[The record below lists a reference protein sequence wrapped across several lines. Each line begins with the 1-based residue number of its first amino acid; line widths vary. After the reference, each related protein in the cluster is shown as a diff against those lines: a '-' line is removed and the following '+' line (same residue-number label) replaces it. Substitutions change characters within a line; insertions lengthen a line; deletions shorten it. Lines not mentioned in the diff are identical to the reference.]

1 MWSDIAAN
9 WQAGLFVLMAIT
21 YFELMDYLNR
31 RYARKKPLSD
41 YEILAILA
49 RVMGCSEYDIFEEA
63 AKFWNISSDKVQS
76 DFKSYLLT
84 DHIPHYVLDFL
95 RKYGNDIVLKHLHR
109 QTPPPSRNQA
119 ENPNP

>member
-9 WQAGLFVLMAIT
+9 WQAGLFVLIAIT

-41 YEILAILA
+41 YEMLAILA
-49 RVMGCSEYDIFEEA
+49 RVMECSEYDIFEEA
-63 AKFWNISSDKVQS
+63 AKFWNISANRVQS
-76 DFKSYLLT
+76 DFKSYLLA

-95 RKYGNDIVLKHLHR
+95 RKFAKDIVLKHQQR
-109 QTPPPSRNQA
+109 SFPPRSRHQA
-119 ENPNP
+119 SDQDP

>member
-9 WQAGLFVLMAIT
+9 WQAGLFVLIAIT
-21 YFELMDYLNR
+21 YFELMDYLSR

-49 RVMGCSEYDIFEEA
+49 RVMECSEYDIFEEA
-63 AKFWNISSDKVQS
+63 AKFWNVPTNRVQA
-76 DFKSYLLT
+76 DFKSYLLA

-95 RKYGNDIVLKHLHR
+95 RKFGKDIVLKHHR
-109 QTPPPSRNQA
+109 RLVQPRA
-119 ENPNP
+119 RR